1 MTSSQILASSDHCAR
16 SAFYRLRWEP
26 PSLSPHA
33 ILRQSVEF
41 GLTSTADDFAKAAY
55 DHAMEVCCH
64 WVIDTPEADLLS
76 LATHIAAMAEM
87 IVFVLRSEG
96 PWERSTD
103 IQLSGA
109 LWESSGFTGVNPE
122 RLSGLALVDRLDG
135 MREMELRHGWGVRGE
150 VSVHQKP
157 MDVLTVV
164 IGAMRKG
171 RWSNPFT
178 SAYRHP
184 VGKML
189 RFRKRDGEE
198 FSSQWTKVARE
209 DDEATR
215 EDWLDAM
222 TDDGVLIDCIKVV
235 SVEIPVDSEEIVKL
249 ATAKLKRIAA
259 QGEAPEPQPSQ
270 CFNRL
275 HPCAYRSCCPNGV
288 EPSEATGFQSIE
300 RVALPRFTP
309 SSGIVGALETT
320 GAP

>member
-87 IVFVLRSEG
+87 ITFVLRSEG
-96 PWERSTD
+96 PWARSTD
-103 IQLSGA
+103 IQLGET
-109 LWESSGFTGVNPE
+109 LWESSGFTGVNPA

-135 MREMELRHGWGVRGE
+135 MTEMALRHSWAVKGE
-150 VSVHQKP
+150 CAVYQKP
-157 MDVLTVV
+157 MDVLAVV
-164 IGAMRKG
+164 IGSLRKG

-178 SAYRHP
+178 AAYRHP

-189 RFRKRDGEE
+189 RFRKRDGDE
-198 FSSQWTKVARE
+198 FSSQWSRVARE

-215 EDWLDAM
+215 EEWLDAM
-222 TDDGVLIDCIKVV
+222 TDDGVLPECIKVV
-235 SVEIPVDSEEIVKL
+235 SMEIPVDAEEIVKL
-249 ATAKLKRIAA
+249 AERKLRRIAG
-259 QGEAPEPQPSQ
+259 QVEVPEPQPSR
-270 CFNRL
+270 CFDRL
-275 HPCAYRSCCPNGV
+275 HPCAYRSCCPHGV
-288 EPSEATGFQSIE
+288 EPSEAKGFT
-300 RVALPRFTP
+300 ALR
-309 SSGIVGALETT
+309 A
-320 GAP
+320 